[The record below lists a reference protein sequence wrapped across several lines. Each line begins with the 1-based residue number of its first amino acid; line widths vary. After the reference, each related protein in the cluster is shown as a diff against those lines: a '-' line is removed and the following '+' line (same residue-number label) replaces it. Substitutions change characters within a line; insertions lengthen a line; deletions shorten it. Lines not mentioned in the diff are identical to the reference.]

1 MKMTKLKH
9 FIINASLYLE
19 NVLAIIITIAIVIG
33 MIDLIK
39 YIVMIFQTNTIETYD
54 VFQKFLGH
62 TLLLVVGVEMVA
74 MLVKHTPGSVIE
86 VLLYAVARK
95 MLISNAHMLEFLL
108 GIISIAS
115 IFAIK
120 KYLYVSNIQDSEAIN
135 IFPAT
140 ASIPDINNSIGV
152 KIPEN
157 LADTVGGLV
166 SYLSKQSCRDIHEGS
181 YYRIADAEMKVMSF
195 SDGII
200 HRVWIM
206 KCNES

>member
-1 MKMTKLKH
+1 MKMTRLKH
-9 FIINASLYLE
+9 LIINVSLYLE
-19 NVLAIIITIAIVIG
+19 NILAIIITIAIIIG
-33 MIDLIK
+33 MTDMIK
-39 YIVMIFQTNTIETYD
+39 YIVMIFQTNAIETYD
-54 VFQKFLGH
+54 IFQKFLGH

-120 KYLYVSNIQDSEAIN
+120 KYLYVSNIKDSEAIN
-135 IFPAT
+135 FFPAT
-140 ASIPDINNSIGV
+140 ASIPDINKTIGV

-157 LADTVGGLV
+157 LADTAGGLV

-181 YYRIADAEMKVMSF
+181 YYRIADAEIKVMSY

-200 HRVWIM
+200 HRVWVM
-206 KCNES
+206 KYNES

>member
-1 MKMTKLKH
+1 MRMSRIKQRLIDAT
-9 FIINASLYLE
+9 LYLE
-19 NVLAIIITIAIVIG
+19 NILAIIITIAIAIG

-39 YIVMIFQTNTIETYD
+39 YIVMIFQTSAFETYD

-74 MLVKHTPGSVIE
+74 MLVRHTPGSVIE

-108 GIISIAS
+108 GIASIAS

-120 KYLYVSNIQDSEAIN
+120 KYLYVSDIKDYDAIN

-140 ASIPDINNSIGV
+140 ASISDINNSIGV

-157 LADTVGGLV
+157 LADTVGGLI
-166 SYLSKQSCRDIHEGS
+166 SYLSKQSCREIHEGS
-181 YYRIADAEMKVMSF
+181 YYRIADAELKVLSY
-195 SDGII
+195 SNGII
-200 HRVWIM
+200 YRVWAM
-206 KCNES
+206 KYNES